1 MLVDQ
6 TQTTLEAQSQLVAEQ
21 CVFAPLN
28 DGSGVNLFLYSHL
41 QGGWVVG
48 GFWPNGELDLHKV
61 GPVHLPLT
69 EGYRALRVL
78 LAQTASPAKL
88 LATDDVSGAGLTQ
101 AQELKLAELWDAQ
114 YTFDDPAW
122 APRPHRIVHSAVC
135 SRAIY
140 EVFAGPNPLRSA
152 DGWPGSTPCADVQAD
167 AAAMLE
173 TLTALAY
180 GDRWSIKLSETPTV
194 SLLTLAYLLAD
205 VGRGLQDAHQDALA
219 LFLEGD
225 APAFCAQLS
234 PYAMAYLTCSVERA
248 RHRLPHAAP
257 RVTVADM
264 VEHLM
269 RPLAADLNEALRA
282 RQP

>member
-6 TQTTLEAQSQLVAEQ
+6 TQTTLEAQAQLVAEQ

-78 LAQTASPAKL
+78 LAQTASPMKL

-122 APRPHRIVHSAVC
+122 APRPHQTVHSSVC

-140 EVFAGPNPLRSA
+140 EVFAGPNPVRSA
-152 DGWPGSTPCADVQAD
+152 DGRLGSTPCADVQAD
-167 AAAMLE
+167 AASMLE
-173 TLTALAY
+173 TLTSLAY
-180 GDRWSIKLSETPTV
+180 GDRWSINHMPSV

-205 VGRGLQDAHQDALA
+205 AGRGLQDAHQDALA
-219 LFLEGD
+219 LFLEGA

-264 VEHLM
+264 VEFLL
-269 RPLAADLNEALRA
+269 RPLADDLDKALRA
-282 RQP
+282 RLP